1 MPNYTPP
8 EIYILNVLAEGI
20 LAGSVT
26 GSIETPVEG
35 EVIPW

>member
-8 EIYILNVLAEGI
+8 EIYIMNILAEGI
-20 LAGSVT
+20 LAGSL
-26 GSIETPVEG
+26 ERPVEG